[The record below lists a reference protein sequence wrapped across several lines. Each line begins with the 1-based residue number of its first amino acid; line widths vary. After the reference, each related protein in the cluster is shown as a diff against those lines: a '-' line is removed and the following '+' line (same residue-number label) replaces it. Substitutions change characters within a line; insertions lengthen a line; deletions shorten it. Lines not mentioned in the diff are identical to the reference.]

1 MSVFGEPAERH
12 EVREHAAPSL
22 GLRSQDGLHWWCKT
36 VAQLRKPVTGELIE
50 ERTVEGNML
59 VLGGASLM
67 WEYALG
73 NGTTSTGSAKHYL
86 NAKCALGIGNSSAAA
101 ANTQKALQG
110 GSKIFKIMSAGYP
123 THTTGSTVAAAGQ
136 YVLKSTFTTLQA
148 NFTWFEWGVAS
159 IATTAAVQR
168 LITRKVQNLLTK
180 TSAATASLT
189 LTLTLS

>member
-1 MSVFGEPAERH
+1 MTPTEVASVTERPDAGLALRPAD
-12 EVREHAAPSL
+12 
-22 GLRSQDGLHWWCKT
+22 QLHWHCRAVAELHHWKT
-36 VAQLRKPVTGELIE
+36 K
-50 ERTVEGNML
+50 ERLQRTEIEGNLL

-86 NAKCALGIGNSSAAA
+86 NTKCALGIGNSSVAA

-110 GSKIFKIMSAGYP
+110 ASKVFKVMSAGFP
-123 THTTGSTVAAAGQ
+123 THTTGSTVAGAAQ
-136 YVLKSTFTTLQA
+136 YVLKSTFTTLQG
-148 NFTWFEWGVAS
+148 NFTWWEFGVAS

>member
-1 MSVFGEPAERH
+1 MNHDEAKVIERPQAGVGVQTRDEIHWRCKAVAELRH
-12 EVREHAAPSL
+12 YQTGVVMQRTEV
-22 GLRSQDGLHWWCKT
+22 D
-36 VAQLRKPVTGELIE
+36 
-50 ERTVEGNML
+50 GNML

-73 NGTTSTGSAKHYL
+73 NGTTSTASAKHYL
-86 NAKCALGIGNSSAAA
+86 NSKCALGIGNSTAAA

-110 GSKIFKIMSAGYP
+110 ASKVFKIMSAGFP
-123 THTTGSTVAAAGQ
+123 THTTGSTVAGAAQ
-136 YVLKSTFTTLQA
+136 YVLKSTFTTLQG
-148 NFTWFEWGVAS
+148 NFAWQEFGVAS

-189 LTLTLS
+189 LTLTLA

>member
-1 MSVFGEPAERH
+1 MTRDHVGMAESPAAGLGPAL
-12 EVREHAAPSL
+12 RE
-22 GLRSQDGLHWWCKT
+22 DLHWHCRA
-36 VAQLRKPVTGELIE
+36 VAELRDYKSGKLMQ
-50 ERTVEGNML
+50 RTDIDGNML

-110 GSKIFKIMSAGYP
+110 ASKVFKVMSAGFP
-123 THTTGSTVAAAGQ
+123 THTTGSTVAGAAQ
-136 YVLKSTFTTLQA
+136 FVLKSTFTTAQG
-148 NFTWFEWGVAS
+148 NFTWWEFGVAS

>member
-1 MSVFGEPAERH
+1 MSATEQAALAERP
-12 EVREHAAPSL
+12 HAGLDLYPSE
-22 GLRSQDGLHWWCKT
+22 GLHWHCKA
-36 VAQLRKPVTGELIE
+36 VAELRHWKTKKLLQRTELD
-50 ERTVEGNML
+50 GNML

-86 NAKCALGIGNSSAAA
+86 NSKCALGIGNSSAAA

-110 GSKIFKIMSAGYP
+110 ASKVFKVMSAGFP

-136 YVLKSTFTTLQA
+136 YVLKSTFTTLQG
-148 NFTWFEWGVAS
+148 NFTWWEFGVAS